1 MNDRQM
7 KDSSHTPT
15 TSEGLL
21 REAASPNSPRREE
34 FARLY
39 SAIVRRYV
47 ECAAGAGVS
56 PEDRD
61 DIAQDVMVSVWKA
74 LPGFRHDRSRGR
86 FRGYLR
92 SSVSHALAAFAK
104 RFRPADRTA
113 PDPVDPD
120 TLAAAEPD
128 VTPEL
133 QWRIWT
139 LAFDRIQR
147 SGRFEPNSL
156 AMFRRFVVD
165 GLPAAAVAAEFKTNP
180 NAVYQCK
187 NRVMSAVHDELR
199 AFGHGRSSLLDLCEA
214 LEAAAESEDR

>member
-1 MNDRQM
+1 MNT
-7 KDSSHTPT
+7 SHTPT

-21 REAASPNSPRREE
+21 REAASPDSPRREE

-47 ECAAGAGVS
+47 ECAAGHGVS

-61 DIAQDVMVSVWKA
+61 DIAQDVMVSVLKA

-104 RFRPADRTA
+104 RFRPAERTA
-113 PDPVDPD
+113 SDPVDPD
-120 TLAAAEPD
+120 TLPAAEPD
-128 VTPEL
+128 GTPEL
-133 QWRIWT
+133 MWRVWT
-139 LAFDRIQR
+139 LAFERILS

-156 AMFRRFVVD
+156 AMFRRFVVE
-165 GLPAAAVAAEFKTNP
+165 GLPAAEVAAEFKTNP

-187 NRVMSAVHDELR
+187 NRVMSAVRDELH
-199 AFGHGRSSLLDLCEA
+199 AFGQGRASLVDLCEA
-214 LEAAAESEDR
+214 LEAAAESEER

>member
-1 MNDRQM
+1 MMNT
-7 KDSSHTPT
+7 SHTPT

-21 REAASPNSPRREE
+21 REAASPDSPRREE

-47 ECAAGAGVS
+47 ECAAGPGVS

-61 DIAQDVMVSVWKA
+61 DIAQDVMVSVLKA

-104 RFRPADRTA
+104 RFRPAERTA
-113 PDPVDPD
+113 RDPVDPD
-120 TLAAAEPD
+120 TLPAAEPD
-128 VTPEL
+128 GTPERM
-133 QWRIWT
+133 WRVWT
-139 LAFDRIQR
+139 LAFERILR

-156 AMFRRFVVD
+156 AMFRRFVVE
-165 GLPAAAVAAEFKTNP
+165 GLPAAEVAAEFKTNP

-187 NRVMSAVHDELR
+187 NRVMSAVRDELH
-199 AFGHGRSSLLDLCEA
+199 AFGQGRASLVDLCEA
-214 LEAAAESEDR
+214 LEAAAESEER

>member
-1 MNDRQM
+1 MMNT
-7 KDSSHTPT
+7 SHTPT

-21 REAASPNSPRREE
+21 REAASPDSPRREE

-47 ECAAGAGVS
+47 ECAAGPGVS

-61 DIAQDVMVSVWKA
+61 DIAQDVMVSVLKA

-104 RFRPADRTA
+104 RFRPAERTA
-113 PDPVDPD
+113 RDPVDPD
-120 TLAAAEPD
+120 TIPAAEPD
-128 VTPEL
+128 GTPERM
-133 QWRIWT
+133 WRVWT
-139 LAFDRIQR
+139 LAFERILR

-156 AMFRRFVVD
+156 AMFRRFVVE
-165 GLPAAAVAAEFKTNP
+165 GLPAAEVAAEFKTNP

-187 NRVMSAVHDELR
+187 NRVMSAVRDELH
-199 AFGHGRSSLLDLCEA
+199 AFGQGRASLVDLCEA
-214 LEAAAESEDR
+214 LEAAAESEER

>member
-1 MNDRQM
+1 MNT
-7 KDSSHTPT
+7 SHTPT

-21 REAASPNSPRREE
+21 REAASPDSPRREE

-47 ECAAGAGVS
+47 ECAAGHGVS

-61 DIAQDVMVSVWKA
+61 DIAQDVMVSVLKA

-104 RFRPADRTA
+104 RFRPAERTA
-113 PDPVDPD
+113 SDPVDPD
-120 TLAAAEPD
+120 TLPAADPD
-128 VTPEL
+128 GTPE
-133 QWRIWT
+133 QMWRVWT
-139 LAFDRIQR
+139 LAFERILR

-156 AMFRRFVVD
+156 AMFRRFVVE
-165 GLPAAAVAAEFKTNP
+165 GLPAAEVAAEFKTNP

-187 NRVMSAVHDELR
+187 NRVMSAVRDELH
-199 AFGHGRSSLLDLCEA
+199 AFGQGRASLVDLCEA
-214 LEAAAESEDR
+214 LEAAAESEER

>member
-1 MNDRQM
+1 MMNT
-7 KDSSHTPT
+7 SHTPT

-21 REAASPNSPRREE
+21 REAASPDSPRREE

-47 ECAAGAGVS
+47 ECAAGHGVS

-61 DIAQDVMVSVWKA
+61 DIAQDVMVSVLKA

-104 RFRPADRTA
+104 RFRPAERTA
-113 PDPVDPD
+113 SDPVDPD
-120 TLAAAEPD
+120 TLPAADPD
-128 VTPEL
+128 GTPE
-133 QWRIWT
+133 QMWRVWT
-139 LAFDRIQR
+139 LAFERILR

-156 AMFRRFVVD
+156 AMFRRFVVE
-165 GLPAAAVAAEFKTNP
+165 GLPAAEVAAEFKTNP

-187 NRVMSAVHDELR
+187 NRVMSAVRDELH
-199 AFGHGRSSLLDLCEA
+199 AFGQGRASLVDLCEA
-214 LEAAAESEDR
+214 LEAAAESEER

>member
-1 MNDRQM
+1 MMNT
-7 KDSSHTPT
+7 SHTPT

-21 REAASPNSPRREE
+21 REAASPDSPRREE

-47 ECAAGAGVS
+47 ECAAGPGVS

-61 DIAQDVMVSVWKA
+61 DIAQDVMVSVLKA

-104 RFRPADRTA
+104 RFRPAERTA
-113 PDPVDPD
+113 RDPVDPD
-120 TLAAAEPD
+120 TIPAAEPD
-128 VTPEL
+128 GTPERM
-133 QWRIWT
+133 WRVWT
-139 LAFDRIQR
+139 LAFERILR

-156 AMFRRFVVD
+156 AMFRRFVVE
-165 GLPAAAVAAEFKTNP
+165 GLPAAEVAAEFKTNP

-187 NRVMSAVHDELR
+187 NRVMSAVRDELH
-199 AFGHGRSSLLDLCEA
+199 AFGQGRASLVDLGEA
-214 LEAAAESEDR
+214 LEAAAESEER

>member
-1 MNDRQM
+1 MMNT
-7 KDSSHTPT
+7 SHTPT

-21 REAASPNSPRREE
+21 REAASPDSPRREE

-47 ECAAGAGVS
+47 ECAAGHGVS

-61 DIAQDVMVSVWKA
+61 DIAQDVMVSVLKA

-104 RFRPADRTA
+104 RFRPAERTA
-113 PDPVDPD
+113 SDPVDPD
-120 TLAAAEPD
+120 TLPAAEPD
-128 VTPEL
+128 GTPE
-133 QWRIWT
+133 QMWRVWT
-139 LAFDRIQR
+139 LAFERILR

-156 AMFRRFVVD
+156 AMFRRFVVE
-165 GLPAAAVAAEFKTNP
+165 GLPAAEVAAEFKTNP

-187 NRVMSAVHDELR
+187 NRVMSAVRDELH
-199 AFGHGRSSLLDLCEA
+199 AFGQGRASLVDLCEA
-214 LEAAAESEDR
+214 LEAAAESEER

>member
-1 MNDRQM
+1 MMNT
-7 KDSSHTPT
+7 SHTPT

-21 REAASPNSPRREE
+21 REAASPDSPRREE

-47 ECAAGAGVS
+47 ECAAGQGVS

-61 DIAQDVMVSVWKA
+61 DIAQDVMVSVLKA

-104 RFRPADRTA
+104 RFRPAERTA
-113 PDPVDPD
+113 SDPVDPD
-120 TLAAAEPD
+120 TLPAAEPD
-128 VTPEL
+128 VTPE
-133 QWRIWT
+133 QMWRVWT
-139 LAFDRIQR
+139 LAFERILR

-156 AMFRRFVVD
+156 AMFRRFVVE
-165 GLPAAAVAAEFKTNP
+165 GLPAAEVAAEFKTNP

-187 NRVMSAVHDELR
+187 NRVMSAVRDELH
-199 AFGHGRSSLLDLCEA
+199 AFGQGRASLVDLCEA
-214 LEAAAESEDR
+214 LEAAAESEER

>member
-1 MNDRQM
+1 MMNI
-7 KDSSHTPT
+7 SHTPT

-21 REAASPNSPRREE
+21 REAASPDSPRREE

-47 ECAAGAGVS
+47 ECAAGPGVS

-61 DIAQDVMVSVWKA
+61 DIAQDVMVSVLKA

-104 RFRPADRTA
+104 RFRPAERTA
-113 PDPVDPD
+113 SDPVDPD
-120 TLAAAEPD
+120 TLPAAEPD
-128 VTPEL
+128 GTPE
-133 QWRIWT
+133 QMWRVWT
-139 LAFDRIQR
+139 LAFERILR

-156 AMFRRFVVD
+156 AMFRRFVVE
-165 GLPAAAVAAEFKTNP
+165 GLPAAEVAAEFKTNP

-187 NRVMSAVHDELR
+187 NRVMSAVRDELH
-199 AFGHGRSSLLDLCEA
+199 AFGQGRASLVDLCEA
-214 LEAAAESEDR
+214 LEAAAESEER